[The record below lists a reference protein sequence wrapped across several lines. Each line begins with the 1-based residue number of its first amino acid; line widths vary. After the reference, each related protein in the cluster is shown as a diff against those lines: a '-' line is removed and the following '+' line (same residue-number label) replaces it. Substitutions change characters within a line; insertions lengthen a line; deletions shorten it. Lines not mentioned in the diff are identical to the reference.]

1 MQYLEIILPLA
12 LLVLAFIMKLSI
24 NREIAV
30 PNLIQ
35 AICELPVD
43 IIFLTISFLV
53 GFTIAKAD
61 NPSEGLFYTISFIA
75 VATLVLSIWRYSL
88 KLFEKGKKTW
98 VLLLLTNLAISSL
111 SLYMGTN
118 ILLKNRKN
126 NSDITTQHIHGN

>member
-1 MQYLEIILPLA
+1 MPHLEIILPLT

-75 VATLVLSIWRYSL
+75 VATVVLSIWRYSL
-88 KLFEKGKKTW
+88 KLFEKGKKIW
-98 VLLLLTNLAISSL
+98 ILLLLINLALSSL
-111 SLYMGTN
+111 SLYRGTN

-126 NSDITTQHIHGN
+126 NSHITTQHIHGN